1 MRIKFEAYG
10 LSKSSLSLLL
20 DYLTSRKQRV
30 KIGSAYSIWNEIKR
44 GVPQGSILGSL
55 LLNAFINDIFMFIEK
70 TEICSFAD
78 DNTIYDSGEDLS
90 NILENLKHDLKILL
104 KWFRI
109 NSLQAN
115 PGKFQF
121 MILGKKK
128 RNSVKL
134 IINTTEIEEGRKAVL
149 LGITIDNLL
158 IFNEHI
164 DNLCRTPN
172 YKPHALR
179 RIRKYLSLEK
189 AKLLCNAFINSQF
202 NYASLVWMFCRK
214 KRYLKIQ
221 KIHRKALKVVYNSN
235 KNYDE
240 LLRNNNEVSIHQSH
254 FRALIY
260 EVFKSLNNLNPEFM
274 WLYFVFKNI
283 TYNIRKGPLLR

>member
-1 MRIKFEAYG
+1 
-10 LSKSSLSLLL
+10 
-20 DYLTSRKQRV
+20 
-30 KIGSAYSIWNEIKR
+30 
-44 GVPQGSILGSL
+44 
-55 LLNAFINDIFMFIEK
+55 MFIEK
-70 TEICSFAD
+70 TEVCNFAD
-78 DNTIYDSGEDLS
+78 DNTIYDCGEDLS
-90 NILENLKHDLKILL
+90 NILENLNHDLKILL

-134 IINTTEIEEGRKAVL
+134 IINTTEIEESRKVVL

-164 DNLCRTPN
+164 DNLCRTAN
-172 YKPHALR
+172 YKLHALR

-202 NYASLVWMFCRK
+202 NYAPLVWMFCREK
-214 KRYLKIQ
+214 TIFKDSKD
-221 KIHRKALKVVYNSN
+221 SP
-235 KNYDE
+235 
-240 LLRNNNEVSIHQSH
+240 QS
-254 FRALIY
+254 
-260 EVFKSLNNLNPEFM
+260 
-274 WLYFVFKNI
+274 
-283 TYNIRKGPLLR
+283 TKGGI